1 MNPASSKS
9 TKRNLPGQPV
19 AASRA
24 LMRRLAAL
32 HADSRG
38 SMSIVS
44 VFTLLMLVMLLGLV
58 LNMGRQVNRKVQAQ
72 NAADA
77 AAYSSGVVLAR
88 SMNSLAFTNH
98 LLCDVFAL
106 TIALREVQQ
115 TDPPVSPAR
124 LAWLRSLAS
133 ALLPRLEPILADEQY
148 SRYQRDLIAATPSVA
163 ITAADGIAQEHGLAW
178 PRAIPAR
185 GMLWSA
191 GGPTHDL
198 ALMLPAIDPT
208 GAVTPSD
215 ESVLAKAQRERRN
228 YARQYLREWNRELL
242 GRSFFSRP
250 GQQWHRR
257 AERRLA
263 RALRDNALMN
273 LPVLVRRV
281 PMPTDLERNFSFVG
295 IVYSARPAN
304 RLPGIFSAATPPSQQ
319 AYAEVRLFIPRNR
332 LFRDDSRWPF
342 VFRQSSRVN
351 PGTWDLWNQN
361 WTVQLC
367 PATTP
372 ALPELLSAAPPLPG
386 EVPQVS
392 ASWRQI
398 DPKHVRWLSHH

>member
-1 MNPASSKS
+1 MNPASSKL
-9 TKRNLPGQPV
+9 TKWNLPSEPV
-19 AASRA
+19 AGWRA
-24 LMRRLAAL
+24 LARRLAAL
-32 HADSRG
+32 HTDARG

-58 LNMGRQVNRKVQAQ
+58 LNVGRQVNRKVQAQ
-72 NAADA
+72 STADA
-77 AAYSSGVVLAR
+77 VAYSSGVVLAR

-106 TIALREVQQ
+106 TIVLREVQQ
-115 TDPPVSPAR
+115 NDPPVSPVR
-124 LAWLRSLAS
+124 QAWLRSLAS

-148 SRYQRDLIAATPSVA
+148 SRYQRDLIAATPAVA

-191 GGPTHDL
+191 GGPNRDL
-198 ALMLPAIDPT
+198 GLMLPAIDPT
-208 GAVTPSD
+208 GTVTPSD

-242 GRSFFSRP
+242 GRSFSSRP

-257 AERRLA
+257 AERRLD
-263 RALRDNALMN
+263 RALRDNPLTN
-273 LPVLVRRV
+273 LPTLVRRESIAR
-281 PMPTDLERNFSFVG
+281 DLERNFSFVG
-295 IVYSARPAN
+295 IAYSPRPVN
-304 RLPGIFSAATPPSQQ
+304 SLPGLFAAATPASQQ

-332 LFRDDSRWPF
+332 LYRDDSRWPF

-372 ALPELLSAAPPLPG
+372 ALPELLSATPPLPG
-386 EVPQVS
+386 DVPQVS

-398 DPKHVRWLSHH
+398 DPEHVRWLSHH